1 MRCRMFIS
9 EISLIFH
16 QKNSEE
22 RMYDRSILVRFDW
35 KINII
40 RGQGTVYISLIV
52 DVCDRIY
59 DYWYGRRYSRSYVCK
74 ETFCSLLKLIW
85 NSIVSRDASIVEKR
99 KSCFASF
106 ACSSLLSRLV
116 WDGYLG
122 NSHEFFQCSSIVT
135 TLFKE
140 KRHLS

>member
-59 DYWYGRRYSRSYVCK
+59 DY
-74 ETFCSLLKLIW
+74 
-85 NSIVSRDASIVEKR
+85 
-99 KSCFASF
+99 
-106 ACSSLLSRLV
+106 
-116 WDGYLG
+116 
-122 NSHEFFQCSSIVT
+122 
-135 TLFKE
+135 
-140 KRHLS
+140 